1 MLDQRTDHCAPISR
15 CVSLGSTQGKVH
27 CKSPLF
33 ARKAERSARIIDLLC
48 ELRDHIELPG
58 CANPHHVRSPRVWK
72 CAEPGN
78 RQRKG
83 WGADARIGDRV
94 LERGQS
100 VRVNI
105 AKKFQSDVN
114 TLRRNPAYELRG
126 AILFETFLNLAK
138 RAANCIVQF
147 NRDKRADLFSHAHI
161 ERQLSAKV
169 NRLTQNRRSW
179 YNADKCSVRANRF
192 SARTQ
197 EGSMGLSDRQRKI
210 YEFITKFMRDKGRPP
225 TIREIGSH
233 VGISSTSVVNYNLNI
248 LVREGLIQR
257 EKEVSRGLRVVGGQ
271 VKTLAGDSIYAVQIP
286 LLGTIAAGSPIPIP
300 ESGLEPLDTLM
311 LTRDL
316 IPDSEGMFALKVK
329 GNSMIDALIND
340 GDVVVMKKQETAQNG
355 EMCAVWL
362 KDRNET
368 TLKRIYKEKNRI
380 KLQPMNPTMKA
391 FYEDARNV
399 QIQGKVVL
407 VVRQLQKTP
416 A

>member
-1 MLDQRTDHCAPISR
+1 M
-15 CVSLGSTQGKVH
+15 
-27 CKSPLF
+27 
-33 ARKAERSARIIDLLC
+33 
-48 ELRDHIELPG
+48 
-58 CANPHHVRSPRVWK
+58 
-72 CAEPGN
+72 
-78 RQRKG
+78 
-83 WGADARIGDRV
+83 
-94 LERGQS
+94 
-100 VRVNI
+100 
-105 AKKFQSDVN
+105 
-114 TLRRNPAYELRG
+114 
-126 AILFETFLNLAK
+126 
-138 RAANCIVQF
+138 
-147 NRDKRADLFSHAHI
+147 
-161 ERQLSAKV
+161 
-169 NRLTQNRRSW
+169 
-179 YNADKCSVRANRF
+179 
-192 SARTQ
+192 
-197 EGSMGLSDRQRKI
+197 
-210 YEFITKFMRDKGRPP
+210 
-225 TIREIGSH
+225 
-233 VGISSTSVVNYNLNI
+233 NYNLNI

-300 ESGLEPLDTLM
+300 ESGLEPLDTLTF
-311 LTRDL
+311 TRDL

-407 VVRQLQKTP
+407 VVRQLQRTP